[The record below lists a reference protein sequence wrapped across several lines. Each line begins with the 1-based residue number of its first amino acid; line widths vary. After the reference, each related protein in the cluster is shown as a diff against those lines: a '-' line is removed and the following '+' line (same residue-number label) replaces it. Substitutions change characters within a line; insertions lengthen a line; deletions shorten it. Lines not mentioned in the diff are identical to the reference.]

1 MFNARTTPRVKGN
14 RLVGVWYNNGDM
26 SDPNEQVAAYE
37 YDGLFRRIE
46 KVVGNQGT
54 GIVHGSERP
63 DDPNDPDLTGIQA
76 GNQHEHYYY
85 TGWRLL
91 EMRDGSD
98 DTLGQFVY
106 GTQYIDEPLRYDRNT
121 DVDSDN
127 NCLESDGSR
136 AYYYH
141 QDTNFRVVML
151 TDEDGAVVE
160 RYRYTAYGEPA
171 VFGGS
176 DGSGAELANATFVSL
191 VGNPLM
197 HQGLFRDAETG
208 LNYNRVRIH
217 HARLGRFMQRDPLGY
232 IGGLGRSAGIPMT

>member
-1 MFNARTTPRVKGN
+1 M
-14 RLVGVWYNNGDM
+14 WYNNGDM
-26 SDPNEQVAAYE
+26 SDPNEQVAVYE

-76 GNQHEHYYY
+76 GNRHEHYYY

-91 EMRDGSD
+91 ETRDGSD

-106 GTQYIDEPLRYDRNT
+106 GTQYLDEPLRYDRNT

-127 NCLESDGSR
+127 DCLESAGSR

-141 QDTNFRVVML
+141 QDANYRVVML

-160 RYRYTAYGEPA
+160 RYRYNGLRRADRLRRFRWQRRRTDQRRLRQCGRQPTDAP
-171 VFGGS
+171 GS
-176 DGSGAELANATFVSL
+176 LPRRRDGPELQ
-191 VGNPLM
+191 PLP
-197 HQGLFRDAETG
+197 HSPHPPGP
-208 LNYNRVRIH
+208 IH
-217 HARLGRFMQRDPLGY
+217 A
-232 IGGLGRSAGIPMT
+232 A